1 MHQIVGVSNVTIITD
16 SSSPHNLHFSSN
28 YTDCLSGSL
37 IFSCLLAHP
46 YAWMTIIV
54 VLMCHVCNF
63 LFQFCE
69 AYFSGKES
77 AGPSFAEHARRGRGH
92 RVRTGSGVRSGGK
105 QQLDDPANHASIP
118 GSTACTSY
126 WTTQQ
131 DYNIIVLCTCRAS
144 KSIRCIQLL
153 LAMTHCVSQLCIIIY
168 ACTVDPRSYRDSN
181 SYRAFS
187 FYVISHV
194 TMK

>member
-1 MHQIVGVSNVTIITD
+1 MTTITD
-16 SSSPHNLHFSSN
+16 SSSPHNCISLVIIQTVYN
-28 YTDCLSGSL
+28 YIIIMKSGS
-37 IFSCLLAHP
+37 FFFHVYSLAH
-46 YAWMTIIV
+46 AWMSIIV

-118 GSTACTSY
+118 GTTACTSY
-126 WTTQQ
+126 WITQQ
-131 DYNIIVLCTCRAS
+131 HYCSLYMQDFKVNKVYPVATGHDTLCKAIVYNDILCMYS
-144 KSIRCIQLL
+144 G
-153 LAMTHCVSQLCIIIY
+153 
-168 ACTVDPRSYRDSN
+168 P
-181 SYRAFS
+181 
-187 FYVISHV
+187 
-194 TMK
+194 